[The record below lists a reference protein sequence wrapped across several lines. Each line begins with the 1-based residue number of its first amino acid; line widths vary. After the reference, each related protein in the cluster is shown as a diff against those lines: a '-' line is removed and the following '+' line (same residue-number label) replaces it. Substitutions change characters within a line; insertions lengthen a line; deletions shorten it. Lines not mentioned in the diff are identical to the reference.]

1 MQLNPIHHDYLRTVT
16 STQVTAWRTLGGR
29 ERDSDAHSN
38 AMMDD
43 TPRCDGSTRRFR
55 RRLYVTTMASDTSKN
70 TPRSGHERSS
80 SRCGDSDAI
89 NFSPSQ
95 HMLRPA
101 GLGAAVTVVYRVA
114 QTAARRLG
122 WDLVSACQ
130 GGDLHAG
137 WPLQCSSITDLSMK
151 EKNL

>member
-1 MQLNPIHHDYLRTVT
+1 MTGRRDASDDAFTLRRWPVIPVKTPPGQVT
-16 STQVTAWRTLGGR
+16 SEAAA
-29 ERDSDAHSN
+29 DA
-38 AMMDD
+38 A
-43 TPRCDGSTRRFR
+43 TPMPSTSPRR
-55 RRLYVTTMASDTSKN
+55 S
-70 TPRSGHERSS
+70 
-80 SRCGDSDAI
+80 
-89 NFSPSQ
+89 
-95 HMLRPA
+95 MLRPA